1 MLTFYKDPIFKDVL
15 DTFFEKPISSINSST
30 KIVSREDDYVFF
42 FAVPGLRKNDLTI
55 SVKDGLLSVSYKK
68 DESNEKEY
76 FFVDS
81 FRKTYSIPE
90 DVSEKDISGKVENGI
105 LEIVLPKSKK
115 KSLERFISLN

>member
-15 DTFFEKPISSINSST
+15 DTFFERPNVSVGSST
-30 KIVSREDDYVFF
+30 KIVSREDDYIVFF
-42 FAVPGLRKNDLTI
+42 SVPGLTKNDLTI

-68 DESNEKEY
+68 EESNEKGY
-76 FFVDS
+76 SFVDS
-81 FRKTYSIPE
+81 FKKTYSIPD
-90 DVSEKDISGKVENGI
+90 DVSEKDISGKVENGV